1 MRIYLI
7 KREDVKDTEKAA
19 RIFKALSVETRIR
32 MIELLKDR
40 ALCVNALANKLGIS
54 PAGVSQHL
62 RILRDAGA
70 VIADKKGYYVHYRVD
85 ETTLADWSR
94 TAGIVLGKET

>member
-1 MRIYLI
+1 M
-7 KREDVKDTEKAA
+7 KDTEKAA